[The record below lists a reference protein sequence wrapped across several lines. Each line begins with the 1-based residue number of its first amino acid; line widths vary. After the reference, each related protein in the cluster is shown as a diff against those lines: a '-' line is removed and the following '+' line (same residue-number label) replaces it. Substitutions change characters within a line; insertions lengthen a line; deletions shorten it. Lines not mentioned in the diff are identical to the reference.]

1 MHTPTRRRLVLV
13 LPLVFCAA
21 MAWGDEPADRA
32 ALEAASQA
40 WAVAFNARD
49 ADGMAALATPDVV
62 SMEANAAPAAG
73 RDAVRAA
80 WLQAACTARSRMTI
94 VTKEIVVAGGIA
106 WKISAV
112 TRAQPGGAVVGRGHL
127 LEIWQK
133 GDGRWKIHRQLSS
146 GELAG
151 RPRLQPRPVP
161 SEPVLDKPV
170 D

>member
-1 MHTPTRRRLVLV
+1 MRTRTRRRLVLV

-40 WAVAFNARD
+40 WAAAFNARD

-73 RDAVRAA
+73 RDAVRVA
-80 WLQAACTARSRMTI
+80 WLQAACTARSKLTI
-94 VTKEIVVAGGIA
+94 ATKEIVVAGGIA
-106 WKISAV
+106 WKISAA
-112 TRAQPGGAVVGRGHL
+112 THTQSGGAVVGRGYL

-133 GDGRWKIHRQLSS
+133 VDGRWEIHRQLSS
-146 GELAG
+146 VELAG
-151 RPRLQPRPVP
+151 RPGLQPRPVP